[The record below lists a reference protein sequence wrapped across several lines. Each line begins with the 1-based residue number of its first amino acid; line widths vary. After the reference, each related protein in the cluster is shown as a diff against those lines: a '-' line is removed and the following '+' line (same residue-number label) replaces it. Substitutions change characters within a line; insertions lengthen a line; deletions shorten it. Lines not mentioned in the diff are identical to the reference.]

1 MKPALTDLD
10 RESARIFALVLLS
23 QGFEVVVER
32 QENRFELKIDD
43 DRRDEALELL
53 HLFYGENLRTGRS
66 ANEVKAVQKVWGPVW
81 VVLLLGAVHWS
92 ADFYGVKSSVV
103 HGFGSSALYILQGE
117 IYRTV
122 TALFLHADLG
132 HLLGNA
138 VGMIVFGVPVCTLV
152 GTLPGLLMILSAG
165 AAGNFVTA
173 LCYRTA
179 HLSIGASTSVMG
191 AAGILTA
198 VQTAKRIRAG
208 QGFHPKIFFPLGA
221 GIALVGMLS
230 GGENT
235 DVLAHLTGFGAGLV
249 LGALSAFFTWGK
261 GLTRKG

>member
-10 RESARIFALVLLS
+10 MESARTFTLVLLS
-23 QGFEVVVER
+23 QGFEVIIER
-32 QENRFELKIDD
+32 QEDRFQLKVGDD
-43 DRRDEALELL
+43 LEDEALELL
-53 HLFYGENLRTGRS
+53 DLFYGENLSTGTRVPE
-66 ANEVKAVQKVWGPVW
+66 AAGAVQKIWGPVW
-81 VVLLLGAVHWS
+81 VVLLLGAIHWG
-92 ADFYGVKSSVV
+92 ADFYGIKSSLV

-117 IYRTV
+117 LYRTV

-138 VGMIVFGVPVCTLV
+138 VGMIVFGAPVCTLV

-165 AAGNFVTA
+165 AAGNFVAA

-198 VQTAKRIRAG
+198 FQTVKRIRAG
-208 QGFHPKIFFPLGA
+208 EGFHPKLFFPLGA
-221 GIALVGMLS
+221 GIALVGLLS

-235 DVLAHLTGFGAGLV
+235 DVLAHLTGFGSGLV
-249 LGALSAFFTWGK
+249 LGAVMALFRWAK
-261 GLTRKG
+261 A

>member
-10 RESARIFALVLLS
+10 LESARTFTLVLLS
-23 QGFEVVVER
+23 QGFEVFIQR
-32 QENRFELKIDD
+32 QDDLFQLNVGD
-43 DRRDEALELL
+43 DRGDEALELL
-53 HLFYGENLRTGRS
+53 DLFYGENLRTGARVP
-66 ANEVKAVQKVWGPVW
+66 EAVAAQQKIWGPVW
-81 VVLLLGAVHWS
+81 VVLLLGAVHWG
-92 ADFYGVKSSVV
+92 ADFYGVKSSLV

-117 IYRTV
+117 LYRTV

-138 VGMIVFGVPVCTLV
+138 VGIIVFGAPVCTLM
-152 GTLPGLLMILSAG
+152 GTLPGLSMIFFAG
-165 AAGNFVTA
+165 AAGNFAAA

-198 VQTAKRIRAG
+198 FQTVKRIRAG
-208 QGFHPKIFFPLGA
+208 EGFHPKILFPFGA
-221 GIALVGMLS
+221 GIALVGVLS

-249 LGALSAFFTWGK
+249 LGAVVALFKLTKALLK
-261 GLTRKG
+261 G